1 MELSEQYLSFVS
13 NRIHSLKQN
22 LKNQKLPRL
31 EQELLEGRIAYLKRL
46 TNLPLLITIMNMSDQ
61 ELEEIATKYGECTGD
76 PKKFLIEL
84 FELEQLDALIRQPK
98 HVTLEYIKEAIIT
111 DFDTMTTLI
120 ELQSRNFEYERKK
133 QALYGIGLD
142 GSISYLQ
149 LSHDEK
155 NLHQH
160 VEQIESAILDS
171 SQNFDLETLKEL
183 RSYQTNRKKTLS
195 IDFILKHQEKVEQ
208 NPKLRKLAKKLT
220 KKGILGKIDKF
231 LPFRKKREQQYLN
244 AVLENYQNSNSLSAL
259 GIINQDITSMN
270 EHQIRS
276 LIKRIKKQTTYHR
289 NKINEAQIKIKESK
303 THIFQKIKEYE
314 ALQEQDKKRFMEL
327 LATKINYLPRIFQDQ
342 IWNEPNFKESL
353 IRLACYME
361 EKSLVEQLKLPTQSK
376 TEIFAQ
382 LSAEKPKTYCK
393 QAA

>member
-1 MELSEQYLSFVS
+1 MELSENYLSFVI
-13 NRIHSLKQN
+13 NRIHSLKQS
-22 LKNQKLPRL
+22 LENQKLSKL
-31 EQELLEGRIAYLKRL
+31 EQELIEGKIAYLKRL
-46 TNLPLLITIMNMSDQ
+46 TDLPLLMAIINMSSQ
-61 ELEEIATKYGECTGD
+61 ELDEIVAKYGNHSGD
-76 PKKFLIEL
+76 PKKFLIGL

-111 DFDTMTTLI
+111 DFNTMTTLI
-120 ELQSRNFEYERKK
+120 ELQNRNFEYERKK

-149 LSHDEK
+149 LTHDERI
-155 NLHQH
+155 LHQH
-160 VEQIESAILDS
+160 EEHIESAILDS

-183 RSYQTNRKKTLS
+183 HSYQTNRKKPLS
-195 IDFILKHQEKVEQ
+195 IDFILRHQEKVEQ

-231 LPFRKKREQQYLN
+231 LPFRKKRERQYLN

-259 GIINQDITSMN
+259 GITNQDITSMN

-361 EKSLVEQLKLPTQSK
+361 EKSLVEQLKLPAQSK
-376 TEIFAQ
+376 TEIFTQ